1 MGACFGGIPWT
12 QTTLDLY
19 LDSEILLLHDLD
31 KFSLFST
38 VSPIVMERQGY
49 PPLCF
54 KKSYL
59 FSAFGRSQ
67 D

>member
-1 MGACFGGIPWT
+1 MERCSMGACFGGIAWT

-38 VSPIVMERQGY
+38 VSPIVMER
-49 PPLCF
+49 
-54 KKSYL
+54 
-59 FSAFGRSQ
+59 
-67 D
+67 